1 MIQNYTELV
10 VNDLLSPV
18 LEEYARRNP
27 EVCTCPRCREDV
39 AALALNQLPPC
50 YVTSEKGVVLTR
62 TALDR
67 APLKGQVVAA
77 IVNAVR
83 QVAASPRH
91 GKGDHRL

>member
-1 MIQNYTELV
+1 MIQNYTESI

-27 EVCTCPRCREDV
+27 EICTCPRCREDV
-39 AALALNQLPPC
+39 AALALNQLPPR
-50 YVTSEKGVVLTR
+50 YVTSERGVILTR
-62 TALDR
+62 AALDR
-67 APLKGQVVAA
+67 APLRGQVVAA

-83 QVAASPRH
+83 QVATSPRH